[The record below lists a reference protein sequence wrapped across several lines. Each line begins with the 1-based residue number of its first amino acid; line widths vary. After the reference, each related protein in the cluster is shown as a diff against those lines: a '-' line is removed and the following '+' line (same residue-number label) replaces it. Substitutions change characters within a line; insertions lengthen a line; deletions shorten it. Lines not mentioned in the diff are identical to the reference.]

1 MYDPQQRYASWL
13 LMSKLDEKSMKLLL
27 EKNFAFLAT
36 VDAKGRPQVT
46 PIWVD
51 SDGEYVLLNTAM
63 GRVKQKNT
71 MRNPRV
77 AVAVLDMS
85 DPYRYGAIR
94 GRVVEQ
100 IQGQT
105 AEEHIDKLARKY
117 LGKDK
122 YPFRQAGEKRV
133 ILKIAPEHAT
143 PPQ

>member
-1 MYDPQQRYASWL
+1 
-13 LMSKLDEKSMKLLL
+13 MSKLDENSVELLH

-46 PIWVD
+46 PMWVD
-51 SDGEYVLLNTAM
+51 TDGDYVLLNTAM

-71 MRNPRV
+71 MRDPRV

-85 DPYRYGAIR
+85 NPYRYTAIR

-100 IQGQT
+100 IPGQT
-105 AEEHIDKLARKY
+105 AEDHIDKLAKKY
-117 LGKDK
+117 LDK
-122 YPFRQAGEKRV
+122 ETYPFRQAGEKRV
-133 ILKIAPEHAT
+133 ILKIVPEHVT